1 MTRRRVSRIAAASA
15 LAAFAALGAAWT
27 TRAAPAQNAPASTGA
42 TRTAAADPLCDV
54 RTSERV
60 IAVGDVHGAYDPF
73 RAILRETKI
82 IDARD
87 RWIGGRAI
95 LIQTGDVLD
104 RGAHSRRVMD
114 LLRKL
119 EREATRAGGRV
130 FALLGN
136 HELMR
141 LVGDLRYLSAGEI
154 KAFERAD
161 SPELRE
167 LVYERSVEAEANRAK
182 AEKRAFD
189 PVEFRGRFMKEVP
202 LGFLEMRVAF
212 EPKGEYGPWLRARPT
227 MVKVNGIAF
236 MHGGVSDS
244 VAALGCSGI
253 NAAVSREMT
262 ALPTQPEQV
271 AALLGASET
280 GPLWYR
286 GLATEPESAFA
297 PTFAT
302 ILERVQARG
311 FVIGH
316 TPTPGKIVTRFGGRV
331 IQIDAGMLNETFF
344 PGGVPSAL
352 EIQGDTF
359 TAVFVGRREPIPTP
373 ALTSPVPR

>member
-1 MTRRRVSRIAAASA
+1 MSRIAAAAA

-27 TRAAPAQNAPASTGA
+27 TRAAAPTQDAPASTGG
-42 TRTAAADPLCDV
+42 TRTAAADPHCDV

-60 IAVGDVHGAYDPF
+60 VAVGDVHGAYDAF
-73 RAILRETKI
+73 RAILRETRI

-87 RWIGGRAI
+87 RWTGGRAI

-114 LLRKL
+114 LLRRL
-119 EREATRAGGRV
+119 ERDAARAGGRV
-130 FALLGN
+130 YVLLGN

-154 KAFERAD
+154 KAFEKLD
-161 SPELRE
+161 SPDLRE
-167 LVYERSVEAEANRAK
+167 FVYERSLEAESARAK

-189 PVEFRGRFMKEVP
+189 QAEFRGRFLKEVP
-202 LGFLEMRVAF
+202 LGFLEMRIAF
-212 EPKGEYGPWLRARPT
+212 EAKGQYGPWLRARPA

-253 NAAVSREMT
+253 NAAVSRELA

-271 AALLGASET
+271 ALLLGSSET

-302 ILERVQARG
+302 ILERVQARA

-316 TPTPGKIVTRFGGRV
+316 TPTPGKMATRFGGRV
-331 IQIDAGMLNETFF
+331 IQIDTGMLNETFF

-352 EIQGDTF
+352 EIQGDTL
-359 TAVFVGRREPIPTP
+359 TAVYVGRREPIVAP
-373 ALTSPVPR
+373 ALTSPSPR

>member
-1 MTRRRVSRIAAASA
+1 M
-15 LAAFAALGAAWT
+15 
-27 TRAAPAQNAPASTGA
+27 
-42 TRTAAADPLCDV
+42 
-54 RTSERV
+54 
-60 IAVGDVHGAYDPF
+60 AVGDVHGAYEPF

-82 IDARD
+82 IDTRD

-104 RGAHSRRVMD
+104 RGADSRRVMD
-114 LLRKL
+114 LLRRL
-119 EREATRAGGRV
+119 ERDAQRAGGRV
-130 FALLGN
+130 YALLGN

-154 KAFERAD
+154 KAFVRAD

-167 LVYERSVEAEANRAK
+167 LVYQRSLEAEAARAK
-182 AEKRAFD
+182 AEKRALD
-189 PVEFRGRFMKEVP
+189 EADFRGRFLKEVP
-202 LGFLEMRVAF
+202 LGFLEMRIAF
-212 EPKGEYGPWLRARPT
+212 EPKGEYGAWLRARPT

-236 MHGGVSDS
+236 MHGGVSDV
-244 VAALGCSGI
+244 VAPLGCGGI
-253 NAAVSREMT
+253 NGTVSRDLA

-271 AALLGASET
+271 AALLGATET

-297 PTFAT
+297 PTFAK
-302 ILERVQARG
+302 ILESVQARA

-331 IQIDAGMLNETFF
+331 IQIDSGMLNETFF

-352 EIQGDTF
+352 EIQGDTL
-359 TAVFVGRREPIPTP
+359 TAVYVGRREPIPAP
-373 ALTSPVPR
+373 ALTSPSPR